1 MAIFSSKKNTKEVK
15 AKAEPKTKAVV
26 VAKVK
31 SDAPH
36 APLFSVII
44 RPRVTEKASMK
55 SGNNV
60 FTFEVAANATK
71 HTISKAVLDIYKV
84 SPLKVNIVTIPS
96 KKVFVRGK
104 AGMKSG
110 GKKAYVYLKKG
121 ETIDIA

>member
-1 MAIFSSKKNTKEVK
+1 MAIFKTKENTKV
-15 AKAEPKTKAVV
+15 AKAEPKIKPVKAVASV
-26 VAKVK
+26 KK

-36 APLFSVII
+36 APLFSVIL

-104 AGMKSG
+104 AGMKAG